1 MAGKSGNIPLLSAIL
16 FKMGLLI
23 LSLLLGL
30 QLISDQLPF
39 DYDIMTFF
47 SFEQFIFL
55 FAVLIVT
62 LLAFLE
68 GFTLQ
73 KRDEFNFGVLVLYI
87 VSAIGVYF
95 VVLIVVFN
103 YNFNDSIMNTYLG
116 YYLLVGVVLIL
127 VNARRNFGELFSR
140 K

>member
-1 MAGKSGNIPLLSAIL
+1 MAEKKSGDIALLGGLL
-16 FKMGLLI
+16 FKLGLLI
-23 LSLLLGL
+23 LALLLGL

-39 DYDIMTFF
+39 DYDIMTLF
-47 SFEQFIFL
+47 SFEQFIFI

-73 KRDEFNFGVLVLYI
+73 KRDSFNFGVLVLYI
-87 VSAIGVYF
+87 VSAIGAYF
-95 VVLIVVFN
+95 VVLIAFFD
-103 YNFNDSIMNTYLG
+103 YTFNDSVMNTYLG

-127 VNARRNFGELFSR
+127 VNAREQFSQLR